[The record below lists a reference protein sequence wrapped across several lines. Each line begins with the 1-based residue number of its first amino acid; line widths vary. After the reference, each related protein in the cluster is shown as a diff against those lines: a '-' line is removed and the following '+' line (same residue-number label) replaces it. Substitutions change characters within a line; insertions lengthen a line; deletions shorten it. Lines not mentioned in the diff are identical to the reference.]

1 MALAKVFGSKITG
14 IVSVVAPIISD
25 NLKTSLIPVP
35 SREALVQ
42 HTGIRFRRNS
52 EVTSQTK
59 DYFSFAVSALL
70 EKLNWDISTIDVF
83 ICVTQTP
90 QVSIPSISC
99 QLHGELAMSTNTL
112 CYDINSGCS
121 GFVYGIHTVNSLLST
136 IDKPLKRAVLC
147 CGDLS
152 STITRSDDLTVLPIF
167 SDAVSAIAIEVD
179 NNSTET
185 TGYFHLQTAGA
196 GQDAIALKS
205 HSDGKSYMTLNGID
219 VFNYSVS
226 MVPKNITTLLEFA
239 KKPFDF
245 PDYYFLHQ
253 ANKLINDSICK
264 KISIPADKAPSSL
277 YHYGNTA
284 SASIPVTINDSWGQ
298 GIKTTKWIV
307 LSGFGVG
314 FSVASCL
321 IYFDP
326 KLCEKPLIY
335 PSNLLRNE

>member
-1 MALAKVFGSKITG
+1 MALAKVVGSKIAG

-25 NLKTSLIPVP
+25 NLKTELIPEN

-52 EVTSQTK
+52 GENELTK
-59 DYFSFAVSALL
+59 KYFSHAVSVLL
-70 EKLNWDISTIDVF
+70 EKLNWDLSTIDVF

-99 QLHGELAMSTNTL
+99 QLHGELAMSTDTL

-121 GFVYGIHTVNSLLST
+121 GFVYGMHTVNSLLST
-136 IDKPLKRAVLC
+136 IDKPIKRAILC

-152 STITRSDDLTVLPIF
+152 SIITRSDDLTVLPIF
-167 SDAVSAIAIEVD
+167 SDAVSAIALEVD

-196 GQDAIALKS
+196 GQNAIAMKL
-205 HSDGKSYMTLNGID
+205 HNDGKFYMTLNGID

-226 MVPKNITTLLEFA
+226 MVPKNIKTLLDFA
-239 KKPFDF
+239 KKPIDF
-245 PDYYFLHQ
+245 PDFYFLHQ
-253 ANKLINDSICK
+253 ANKLINDSIVK
-264 KISIPADKAPSSL
+264 KISVPADKAPSTL
-277 YHYGNTA
+277 YNFGNTA
-284 SASIPVTINDSWGQ
+284 SASIPVTINESWENG
-298 GIKTTKWIV
+298 TKKSNWVV

-321 IYFDP
+321 IYFNP
-326 KLCEKPLIY
+326 EVCHKPIIY
-335 PSNLLRNE
+335 PSK